1 MQTDKLALLP
11 SVKRQVFGV
20 WDMLKTDKHKVWNN
34 NSIVT
39 PKLAD
44 EAYLQMK
51 PVLPIKQPPLD
62 V

>member
-1 MQTDKLALLP
+1 
-11 SVKRQVFGV
+11 
-20 WDMLKTDKHKVWNN
+20 MLKTDKHKVWNN